1 MSQEAS
7 QTLTQLHVAIIG
19 GGLGGLLL
27 YQALSKNPRFSVTIY
42 ERDASLSARGQGY
55 ILGINPD
62 GYQALASAMSQSDL
76 DTLFKGSDTMM
87 FLMVDHQ
94 LNVLMKIVGT
104 PGYGR
109 SVSVERWALRQMLA
123 KGAPIEWGKKYD
135 RYEEVPDGGIR
146 AYFEDGTCITADILV
161 GADGSRS
168 KVRTQRCPNLVVED
182 VHITS
187 IAATVGTDVLDK
199 APTIKTL
206 LDQGC
211 IRVLGKE
218 GKTLLILPYVAEPRP
233 DAPSNVVT
241 GKRVVWALS
250 FPTPSSELSETL
262 SDPAKTIEYAVQCVQ
277 SGFLSSPDIAQLISC
292 TTPSDVIFTPRGLL
306 STVPPKGNP
315 LLETGPLSVTLLGD
329 AAHAM
334 TTHRGMGA
342 NTAFQDASDLAAALQ
357 AEGDI
362 KEAIK
367 QYNEKMMKR
376 GITAVKAS
384 KQSTDMIHAQGTFS
398 GVRNWM
404 LWGIGGIMKVSQK
417 LTGK

>member
-7 QTLTQLHVAIIG
+7 ETPNQLRVAIIG

-27 YQALSKNPRFSVTIY
+27 YQGLSKNSRFSVTIY
-42 ERDASLSARGQGY
+42 ERDASLSARNQGY
-55 ILGINPD
+55 VLGINPD
-62 GYQALASAMSQSDL
+62 GYQALASAISQSDL
-76 DTLFKGSDTMM
+76 DTLFKGSDTMT

-94 LNVLMKIVGT
+94 LNVLMKIVGS

-135 RYEEVPDGGIR
+135 HYEELPDGGIR
-146 AYFEDGTCITADILV
+146 AYFEDGTSITADILV

-168 KVRTQRCPNLVVED
+168 KVRAQRCPNLVVED

-199 APTIKTL
+199 APTIRTL

-233 DAPSNVVT
+233 DAPSDVVT

-250 FPTPSSELSETL
+250 FPTPTSELSETL
-262 SDPAKTIEYAVQCVQ
+262 SDPAKTIEYAVQCCQ
-277 SGFLSSPDIAQLISC
+277 SGFPSNPDIAQLISL
-292 TTPSDVIFTPRGLL
+292 TAPSDVIFTPRGLF

-315 LLETGPLSVTLLGD
+315 LETGPLSVILLGD

-357 AEGDI
+357 ADGDI

-367 QYNEKMMKR
+367 QYNEKMMQR
-376 GITAVKAS
+376 GIKAVKAS